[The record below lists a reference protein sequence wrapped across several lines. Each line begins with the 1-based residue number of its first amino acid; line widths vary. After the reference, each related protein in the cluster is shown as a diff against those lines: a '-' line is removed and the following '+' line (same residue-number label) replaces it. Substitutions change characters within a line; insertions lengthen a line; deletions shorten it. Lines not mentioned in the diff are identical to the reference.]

1 MSNIQLK
8 EKISHNQLKQLCTEI
23 TDTLKMK
30 TKDHSTKHPFNKYF
44 VDASWNDPN
53 DIVDSEYSKVTSET
67 LDILES
73 TDYRRV
79 LDEQINAGLE
89 QTLKSLE
96 DNFHG
101 FDEGEINSSRI

>member
-1 MSNIQLK
+1 M
-8 EKISHNQLKQLCTEI
+8 CTEI
-23 TDTLKMK
+23 IETLKVK
-30 TKDHSTKHPFNKYF
+30 TKDNNTKHPFSKYF
-44 VDASWNDPN
+44 IDASWNDPN

-79 LDEQINAGLE
+79 LDELIKAGLE
-89 QTLKSLE
+89 QTLKSLK

-101 FDEGEINSSRI
+101 FDQGEINSSRI